1 MNGMR
6 RHRFLKMSGA
16 LGAGLAFQ
24 PLVRP
29 VAAQTGA
36 KSVRPNILVFLT
48 DDHGQW
54 AQHAYGNA
62 ELEQFFAK
70 YTVPGHRGLDLE
82 RQPQCTPAS
91 PWPAAK

>member
-1 MNGMR
+1 MNRMR
-6 RHRFLKMSGA
+6 RRQFLKMSGA
-16 LGAGLAFQ
+16 LGARLAIQ
-24 PLVRP
+24 PLLRP

-36 KSVRPNILVFLT
+36 KSLRPNILVFLT

-62 ELEQFFAK
+62 ELDQFFAK
-70 YTVPGHRGLDLE
+70 YTVPGHSGLDLE

-91 PWPAAK
+91 PWLAAK